1 MIIMIKY
8 EAIPD
13 PEVRKKL
20 KHLEVEMSKAT
31 IHLRDLGVPEAQ
43 ISKLTKLSDD
53 ISVYT

>member
-8 EAIPD
+8 EAISD

-20 KHLEVEMSKAT
+20 KCMAREMSTAT
-31 IHLRDLGVPEAQ
+31 IPLRDLGVPFTQ
-43 ISKLTKLSDD
+43 IRLLSKVSDD

>member
-1 MIIMIKY
+1 MIKY